1 MLFLL
6 TLRKH
11 SIQLTIQYYSKKTL
25 YCYGIR
31 GITNN
36 WFESYLLNR
45 TQSIEINGFKS
56 SKDPNPYGVPQDSV
70 LGPLLFLICINDITK
85 ASSKLK
91 FFLFADDTN
100 LLYANKN
107 LKTLENTVNTELIKL
122 CDWLTA
128 NKLTLNIKKS
138 NFVLF
143 RTCQKRIT
151 TPVNIRLF
159 DNDTGQYVDLDNKGC
174 VKYLGGLID
183 SHLSWRNHIDYISTK
198 LSKTIGLFAK
208 LRHSVPQ
215 HTLITLYW
223 SLIHPY
229 LNYGII
235 ARGQVSLLNKLL
247 LLQKRVLRFICFV
260 NWRDSAIPLFV
271 KANIPPLNIM
281 YFQSVA
287 NLVYVVVNENCP
299 KNISQLFL
307 SIKDIHSYETR
318 FAANGKLYTRPSRLK
333 TQLNSF
339 SRSGTRFWNS
349 LPKSVKDSPKFSFK
363 KKDTKYSFL
372 YAPTRREL
380 FYLF

>member
-1 MLFLL
+1 MA
-6 TLRKH
+6 
-11 SIQLTIQYYSKKTL
+11 IQNYSKKL

-56 SKDPNPYGVPQDSV
+56 SKDPNPYGVPLGSV
-70 LGPLLFLICINDITK
+70 LGPLLFLIYINDIMK

-100 LLYANKN
+100 LLYANKS
-107 LKTLENTVNTELIKL
+107 LKTLENTVSTELIKL

-151 TPVNIRLF
+151 TPNNIRLF
-159 DNDTGQYVDLDNKGC
+159 DNDTGQYVDLDNKEC
-174 VKYLGGLID
+174 VKYLGVLID

-235 ARGQVSLLNKLL
+235 AWRQASLLNKLL
-247 LLQKRVLRFICFV
+247 LLQKRVLRFIFFCKLERQCHSSFCKSQYSPIKHYV
-260 NWRDSAIPLFV
+260 L
-271 KANIPPLNIM
+271 
-281 YFQSVA
+281 SV
-287 NLVYVVVNENCP
+287 CC
-299 KNISQLFL
+299 
-307 SIKDIHSYETR
+307 
-318 FAANGKLYTRPSRLK
+318 
-333 TQLNSF
+333 
-339 SRSGTRFWNS
+339 
-349 LPKSVKDSPKFSFK
+349 
-363 KKDTKYSFL
+363 
-372 YAPTRREL
+372 
-380 FYLF
+380 

>member
-1 MLFLL
+1 MQFSYLAIKLPNFKPVDEKLPKL
-6 TLRKH
+6 EPRVSH
-11 SIQLTIQYYSKKTL
+11 NIIDIIETIQQNMDNKLFSCAVFIDLKKAFDTVDHSML
-25 YCYGIR
+25 LKKLSCYGIR

-56 SKDPNPYGVPQDSV
+56 SKDPNPYGVPQGSV
-70 LGPLLFLICINDITK
+70 LGPLLFLIYINDITK
-85 ASSKLK
+85 ASSKLR

-159 DNDTGQYVDLDNKGC
+159 DNDAGQYVDLDNKEC
-174 VKYLGGLID
+174 VKYLGVLID

-208 LRHSVPQ
+208 LRHSSSSTYTNNFILVTYTSIPKLWYYCLG
-215 HTLITLYW
+215 T
-223 SLIHPY
+223 SLQNTP
-229 LNYGII
+229 
-235 ARGQVSLLNKLL
+235 
-247 LLQKRVLRFICFV
+247 
-260 NWRDSAIPLFV
+260 
-271 KANIPPLNIM
+271 
-281 YFQSVA
+281 
-287 NLVYVVVNENCP
+287 
-299 KNISQLFL
+299 
-307 SIKDIHSYETR
+307 
-318 FAANGKLYTRPSRLK
+318 
-333 TQLNSF
+333 
-339 SRSGTRFWNS
+339 
-349 LPKSVKDSPKFSFK
+349 
-363 KKDTKYSFL
+363 
-372 YAPTRREL
+372 
-380 FYLF
+380 